1 MGNIWEFLYQTLNVS
16 LAAALLLLV
25 KWLLHDK
32 LPPRWQYGVWV
43 ILALRVLLPAATSRG
58 LIPSLA
64 LWLETAKSA
73 AEMHLASAY
82 SGAFE
87 VIALESAFPWI
98 DAAPVSVTDWL
109 FVLYAAGVLA
119 TVLRY
124 AAQYWR
130 LRRLLRRGEP
140 VCAATEAAIAAVAE
154 EHGLRKCRAVA
165 VPGLKS
171 AFVCG
176 VFRPVLAV
184 PEGETPDRKILLHE
198 LLHLRY
204 FDALQNAL
212 WSLMRALH
220 WCNPFMQY
228 VFDRIGNDME
238 SLCDQR
244 VLERLRGEE
253 RREYG
258 GILLGMASESYAR
271 VPGTSSISNGAANIA
286 RRIEAIVR
294 FKLYPRGMALVGV
307 CSVIV
312 LGVALLTGAQAGY
325 SETGSVTQALAIS
338 RLERCTT
345 LAGALDVYAHGL
357 SDGNAMYL
365 ASASPM
371 NRQEEYYELMTGG
384 GEAAADIRALL
395 ADVRRTYEPRVYNLR
410 PDGEGGYLATLELS
424 GEWVHETTANIYTR
438 HVLIPVA
445 ISCDNGW
452 VVDRNGELTVTDK
465 ADIFHED
472 TFREYARFGSAECA
486 GGRIEAGILTEY
498 TYSPDSDSRPDP
510 DAEFSDYWCNI
521 DVRFYRD
528 NWTWDGELAETVS
541 LQYRLLEEYDENLGA
556 DFFEDIQPG
565 GFIIS
570 SDGYGGTGAEIE
582 TNDAG
587 YIQSF
592 GGSGGTMD
600 VSMQPDWEGV
610 AACVFVNSKAVGSA
624 VLKLEAVR

>member
-16 LAAALLLLV
+16 LVAALLLLV

-58 LIPSLA
+58 LVPSLA
-64 LWLETAKSA
+64 LWLETTKSA

-87 VIALESAFPWI
+87 VISLESSFPWI

-140 VCAATEAAIAAVAE
+140 AGAATEAAIAAVAE

-325 SETGSVTQALAIS
+325 SETGSVTQALAMS

-371 NRQEEYYELMTGG
+371 SRQEEYYELMTGG
-384 GEAAADIRALL
+384 GEVAADIRAQL

-410 PDGEGGYLATLELS
+410 PDGEGGYLATLELA

-445 ISCDNGW
+445 ISYDNGW
-452 VVDRNGELTVTDK
+452 VVDRHGELTVTDK

-498 TYSPDSDSRPDP
+498 TYSPDSDGRPDP

-541 LQYRLLEEYDENLGA
+541 LQYRMLEEYDENLGA

-570 SDGYGGTGAEIE
+570 SDGSGGTGAEIE
-582 TNDAG
+582 NNEAG

>member
-16 LAAALLLLV
+16 LVAALLLLV

-58 LIPSLA
+58 LVPSLA

-73 AEMHLASAY
+73 AEMRLASAY

-87 VIALESAFPWI
+87 VIGLESAFPWI

-124 AAQYWR
+124 AAQYLR

-165 VPGLKS
+165 VPGLTS

-312 LGVALLTGAQAGY
+312 LGGALLTGAQAGY
-325 SETGSVTQALAIS
+325 RETGSVTQALAIS

-371 NRQEEYYELMTGG
+371 DRQEEYYELMTGG
-384 GEAAADIRALL
+384 GEVAADIRAQL

-445 ISCDNGW
+445 ISYDNGW
-452 VVDRNGELTVTDK
+452 VVDRHGELTVTDK

-486 GGRIEAGILTEY
+486 GGRIEAGILTEH
-498 TYSPDSDSRPDP
+498 TYSPDSDGRPDP

-541 LQYRLLEEYDENLGA
+541 LQYRMLEEYDENLGA

-570 SDGYGGTGAEIE
+570 SDGSGGTGAEIE
-582 TNDAG
+582 NNEAG

-610 AACVFVNSKAVGSA
+610 AACVFVNSKAVGNA

>member
-73 AEMHLASAY
+73 AEMRLASAY

-87 VIALESAFPWI
+87 VIGLESSFPWI

-124 AAQYWR
+124 AAQYLR

-165 VPGLKS
+165 VPGLTS

-365 ASASPM
+365 ASVSPM
-371 NRQEEYYELMTGG
+371 SRQEEYYELMTGG

-424 GEWVHETTANIYTR
+424 GEWVQETTANIRSR

-445 ISCDNGW
+445 ISYDNGW
-452 VVDRNGELTVTDK
+452 VVDRRGELTVTDK
-465 ADIFHED
+465 ADIFHKD

-498 TYSPDSDSRPDP
+498 AYSPDSDGRPDP

-521 DVRFYRD
+521 DVRFYCD

-556 DFFEDIQPG
+556 DFFEDFQPSG
-565 GFIIS
+565 PIYS
-570 SDGYGGTGAEIE
+570 SDGSGGTGAEIE
-582 TNDAG
+582 NNEAG

-610 AACVFVNSKAVGSA
+610 AACVFVNSKAVGNA

>member
-16 LAAALLLLV
+16 LVAALLLLV

-58 LIPSLA
+58 LVPSLA

-124 AAQYWR
+124 AAQYLR

-165 VPGLKS
+165 VPGLTS

-198 LLHLRY
+198 LLHLKY

-312 LGVALLTGAQAGY
+312 LGVALLTGVQAGY
-325 SETGSVTQALAIS
+325 RETGSVTQALAIS

-371 NRQEEYYELMTGG
+371 SRQEEYYELMTGG
-384 GEAAADIRALL
+384 GEVAADIRAQL

-445 ISCDNGW
+445 ISYDNGW
-452 VVDRNGELTVTDK
+452 VVDRHGELTVTDK

-498 TYSPDSDSRPDP
+498 TYSPDSDGRPDP

-541 LQYRLLEEYDENLGA
+541 LQYRMLEEYDENLGA

-570 SDGYGGTGAEIE
+570 SDGSGGTGAEIE
-582 TNDAG
+582 NNEAG

-624 VLKLEAVR
+624 VLKLEDVR

>member
-16 LAAALLLLV
+16 LVAALLLLV

-58 LIPSLA
+58 LVPSLA

-87 VIALESAFPWI
+87 VISLESSFPWI

-124 AAQYWR
+124 AAQYLR

-204 FDALQNAL
+204 CDALQNAL

-325 SETGSVTQALAIS
+325 RETGSVTQALAIS

-371 NRQEEYYELMTGG
+371 DRQEEFYELMTGG
-384 GEAAADIRALL
+384 GEVAADIRALL

-424 GEWVHETTANIYTR
+424 GEWVHETTANIRSR

-445 ISCDNGW
+445 ISYDNGW
-452 VVDRNGELTVTDK
+452 VVDRRGELTVTDK

-498 TYSPDSDSRPDP
+498 TYSPDSDGRPDP

-556 DFFEDIQPG
+556 DFFEDFQPSG
-565 GFIIS
+565 PIYS
-570 SDGYGGTGAEIE
+570 SDGSGGTGAEIE
-582 TNDAG
+582 NNEAG

-610 AACVFVNSKAVGSA
+610 AACVFVNSKAVGNA

>member
-58 LIPSLA
+58 LVPSLA

-73 AEMHLASAY
+73 AEMRLASAY

-325 SETGSVTQALAIS
+325 RETGSVTQALAIS

-424 GEWVHETTANIYTR
+424 GEWVQETTANIRSR

-445 ISCDNGW
+445 ISYDNGW
-452 VVDRNGELTVTDK
+452 VVDGRGELTVTDK
-465 ADIFHED
+465 ADIFHKD

-498 TYSPDSDSRPDP
+498 TYSPDSDGRPDP

-556 DFFEDIQPG
+556 DFFEDFQSSGPIY
-565 GFIIS
+565 S
-570 SDGYGGTGAEIE
+570 SDGSGGTGAEIE
-582 TNDAG
+582 NNEAG

-610 AACVFVNSKAVGSA
+610 AACVFVNSKAVGNA

>member
-16 LAAALLLLV
+16 LVAALLLLV

-43 ILALRVLLPAATSRG
+43 ILALRVLLPADTSRG
-58 LIPSLA
+58 LVPSLA

-73 AEMHLASAY
+73 AEMRLASAY

-87 VIALESAFPWI
+87 VIGLESAFPWI

-124 AAQYWR
+124 AAQYLR

-165 VPGLKS
+165 VPGLSS

-325 SETGSVTQALAIS
+325 RETGSVTQALAMS

-365 ASASPM
+365 ASVSPM
-371 NRQEEYYELMTGG
+371 DRQEEYYELMTGG
-384 GEAAADIRALL
+384 GEVAADIRALL

-445 ISCDNGW
+445 ISYDNGW
-452 VVDRNGELTVTDK
+452 VVDRHGELTVTDK

-498 TYSPDSDSRPDP
+498 TYSPDSDGRPDP

-541 LQYRLLEEYDENLGA
+541 LQYRMLEEYDENLGA
-556 DFFEDIQPG
+556 DFFEDFQPSG
-565 GFIIS
+565 PIYS
-570 SDGYGGTGAEIE
+570 SDGSGGTGAEIE
-582 TNDAG
+582 NNEAG

-610 AACVFVNSKAVGSA
+610 AACVFVNSKAVGNA

>member
-16 LAAALLLLV
+16 LVAALLLLV

-58 LIPSLA
+58 LVPSLA

-73 AEMHLASAY
+73 AEMRLASAY

-87 VIALESAFPWI
+87 VIGLESAFPWI

-124 AAQYWR
+124 AAQYLR

-184 PEGETPDRKILLHE
+184 PEGKTPDRKILLHE
-198 LLHLRY
+198 LLHLKY

-312 LGVALLTGAQAGY
+312 LGVALLTGVQAGY
-325 SETGSVTQALAIS
+325 RETGSVTQALAIS

-371 NRQEEYYELMTGG
+371 SRQEEYYELMTGG
-384 GEAAADIRALL
+384 GEVAADIRALL

-445 ISCDNGW
+445 ISYDNGW
-452 VVDRNGELTVTDK
+452 VVDRHGELTVTDK

-498 TYSPDSDSRPDP
+498 TYSPDSDGRPDP

-541 LQYRLLEEYDENLGA
+541 LQYRLLEEYDGNLGE
-556 DFFEDIQPG
+556 DFFEDFQPSG
-565 GFIIS
+565 PIYS

-582 TNDAG
+582 NNEAG

-610 AACVFVNSKAVGSA
+610 AACVFVNSKAVGNA

>member
-16 LAAALLLLV
+16 LVAALLLLV

-58 LIPSLA
+58 LVPSLA

-87 VIALESAFPWI
+87 VISLESSFPWI

-165 VPGLKS
+165 VPGLTS

-198 LLHLRY
+198 LLHLKY

-325 SETGSVTQALAIS
+325 RETGSVTQALAIS

-371 NRQEEYYELMTGG
+371 DRQEEFYELMTGG
-384 GEAAADIRALL
+384 GEVAADIRALL

-424 GEWVHETTANIYTR
+424 GEWVHETTANIRSR

-445 ISCDNGW
+445 ISYDNGW
-452 VVDRNGELTVTDK
+452 VVDRRGELTVTDK

-498 TYSPDSDSRPDP
+498 TYSPDSDGRPDP

-556 DFFEDIQPG
+556 DFFEDFQPSG
-565 GFIIS
+565 PIYS
-570 SDGYGGTGAEIE
+570 SDGSGGTGAEIE
-582 TNDAG
+582 NNEAG

-610 AACVFVNSKAVGSA
+610 AACVFVNSKAVGNA

>member
-87 VIALESAFPWI
+87 VIGLESAFPWI

-109 FVLYAAGVLA
+109 FVLYVAGVLA

-165 VPGLKS
+165 VPGLTS

-220 WCNPFMQY
+220 WCNPFMRY

-244 VLERLRGEE
+244 VLERLHGEE

-271 VPGTSSISNGAANIA
+271 VPGTSSISNGAANIT

-371 NRQEEYYELMTGG
+371 DRQEEYYELMTGG
-384 GEAAADIRALL
+384 GEVAADIRAQL

-424 GEWVHETTANIYTR
+424 GEWVQETTANIRSR

-445 ISCDNGW
+445 ISYDNGW
-452 VVDRNGELTVTDK
+452 VVDRRGELTVTDK

-498 TYSPDSDSRPDP
+498 TYSPDSDGRPDP

-541 LQYRLLEEYDENLGA
+541 LQYRLLEEYDENLGE
-556 DFFEDIQPG
+556 DFFEDFQPSG
-565 GFIIS
+565 PIYS
-570 SDGYGGTGAEIE
+570 SDGSGGTRAEIE
-582 TNDAG
+582 TNEAG

-600 VSMQPDWEGV
+600 VSTQPDWEGV
-610 AACVFVNSKAVGSA
+610 AACVFVNSKAVGNA

>member
-58 LIPSLA
+58 LVPSLA

-73 AEMHLASAY
+73 AEMRLASAY

-244 VLERLRGEE
+244 VLERLHGEE

-371 NRQEEYYELMTGG
+371 SRQEEYYELMTGG
-384 GEAAADIRALL
+384 GEVAADIRAQL

-424 GEWVHETTANIYTR
+424 GEWVQETTANIRSR

-445 ISCDNGW
+445 ISYDNGW
-452 VVDRNGELTVTDK
+452 VVDRRGELTVTDK

-498 TYSPDSDSRPDP
+498 AYSPDSDGRPDP
-510 DAEFSDYWCNI
+510 DAEFSDY
-521 DVRFYRD
+521 
-528 NWTWDGELAETVS
+528 
-541 LQYRLLEEYDENLGA
+541 
-556 DFFEDIQPG
+556 
-565 GFIIS
+565 
-570 SDGYGGTGAEIE
+570 
-582 TNDAG
+582 
-587 YIQSF
+587 
-592 GGSGGTMD
+592 
-600 VSMQPDWEGV
+600 
-610 AACVFVNSKAVGSA
+610 
-624 VLKLEAVR
+624 

>member
-1 MGNIWEFLYQTLNVS
+1 M
-16 LAAALLLLV
+16 
-25 KWLLHDK
+25 
-32 LPPRWQYGVWV
+32 
-43 ILALRVLLPAATSRG
+43 
-58 LIPSLA
+58 
-64 LWLETAKSA
+64 
-73 AEMHLASAY
+73 
-82 SGAFE
+82 
-87 VIALESAFPWI
+87 
-98 DAAPVSVTDWL
+98 
-109 FVLYAAGVLA
+109 
-119 TVLRY
+119 
-124 AAQYWR
+124 
-130 LRRLLRRGEP
+130 
-140 VCAATEAAIAAVAE
+140 AE

-165 VPGLKS
+165 VPGLTS

-325 SETGSVTQALAIS
+325 SETGSVMQALAMS

-371 NRQEEYYELMTGG
+371 SRQEEYYELMTGG
-384 GEAAADIRALL
+384 GEVAADIRALL

-445 ISCDNGW
+445 ISYDNGW
-452 VVDRNGELTVTDK
+452 VVDRHGELTVTDK

-498 TYSPDSDSRPDP
+498 TYSPDSDGRPDP

-528 NWTWDGELAETVS
+528 NWIWDGELAETVS
-541 LQYRLLEEYDENLGA
+541 LQYRLLEEYDGNLGE
-556 DFFEDIQPG
+556 DFFEDFQPSG
-565 GFIIS
+565 PIYS
-570 SDGYGGTGAEIE
+570 SDGSGGTRAEIE
-582 TNDAG
+582 TNEAG
-587 YIQSF
+587 YIQCF
-592 GGSGGTMD
+592 GGSGGD
-600 VSMQPDWEGV
+600 IDEPDWEGV
-610 AACVFVNSKAVGSA
+610 AVCVFVNSKAVGNA

>member
-43 ILALRVLLPAATSRG
+43 ILALRVMLPAATSRG

-87 VIALESAFPWI
+87 VIGLESAFPWI

-140 VCAATEAAIAAVAE
+140 AGAATEAAIAAVAE

-165 VPGLKS
+165 VPGLTS

-325 SETGSVTQALAIS
+325 RETGSVTQALAIS

-371 NRQEEYYELMTGG
+371 SRQEEYYELMTGG
-384 GEAAADIRALL
+384 GEAAADIRAQL

-424 GEWVHETTANIYTR
+424 GEWVQETTANIYTR

-445 ISCDNGW
+445 ISYDNGW
-452 VVDRNGELTVTDK
+452 VVDRHGELTVTDK

-498 TYSPDSDSRPDP
+498 AYSPDSDGRPDP

-541 LQYRLLEEYDENLGA
+541 LQYRMLEEYDENLDA
-556 DFFEDIQPG
+556 DFFEEFQPSG
-565 GFIIS
+565 PIYS
-570 SDGYGGTGAEIE
+570 SDGSGGTGAEIE
-582 TNDAG
+582 NNEAG

-610 AACVFVNSKAVGSA
+610 AACVFVNSKAVGNA

>member
-16 LAAALLLLV
+16 LVAALLLLV

-58 LIPSLA
+58 LVPSLA

-124 AAQYWR
+124 AAQYLR

-325 SETGSVTQALAIS
+325 RETGSVTQALAIS

-371 NRQEEYYELMTGG
+371 SRQEEYYELMTGG
-384 GEAAADIRALL
+384 GEVAADIRALL

-424 GEWVHETTANIYTR
+424 GEWVQETTANIRSR

-445 ISCDNGW
+445 ISYDNGW
-452 VVDRNGELTVTDK
+452 VVDRRGELTVTDK
-465 ADIFHED
+465 ADIFHKD
-472 TFREYARFGSAECA
+472 TFREYTRFGSAECA

-498 TYSPDSDSRPDP
+498 TYSPDSDGRPDP

-541 LQYRLLEEYDENLGA
+541 LQYRLLEEYDGNLGE
-556 DFFEDIQPG
+556 DFFEDFQPG

-610 AACVFVNSKAVGSA
+610 AACVFVNSKAVGNA

>member
-16 LAAALLLLV
+16 LVAALLLLV

-58 LIPSLA
+58 LVPSLA

-124 AAQYWR
+124 AAQYLR

-198 LLHLRY
+198 LLHLKY

-244 VLERLRGEE
+244 VLERLHGEE

-325 SETGSVTQALAIS
+325 RETGSVMQALAMS

-371 NRQEEYYELMTGG
+371 SRQEEYYELMTGG
-384 GEAAADIRALL
+384 GEVAADIRALL

-410 PDGEGGYLATLELS
+410 PDGEGGYLATLELA

-445 ISCDNGW
+445 ISYDNGW
-452 VVDRNGELTVTDK
+452 VVDRRGELTVTDK
-465 ADIFHED
+465 ADIFHKD

-498 TYSPDSDSRPDP
+498 TYSPDSDGRPDP

-541 LQYRLLEEYDENLGA
+541 LQYRLLEEYDGNLDE
-556 DFFEDIQPG
+556 DFFEDFQPSG
-565 GFIIS
+565 PIYS
-570 SDGYGGTGAEIE
+570 SDGSGGTRAEIE
-582 TNDAG
+582 TNEAG
-587 YIQSF
+587 YIQCF
-592 GGSGGTMD
+592 GGSGGD
-600 VSMQPDWEGV
+600 IDEPDWEGV

>member
-43 ILALRVLLPAATSRG
+43 ILALRVMLPAATSRG

-87 VIALESAFPWI
+87 VIGLESAFPWI

-140 VCAATEAAIAAVAE
+140 AGAATEAAIAAVAE

-165 VPGLKS
+165 VPGLTS

-325 SETGSVTQALAIS
+325 RETGSVTQALAIS

-365 ASASPM
+365 ASVSPM
-371 NRQEEYYELMTGG
+371 SRQEEYYELMTGG
-384 GEAAADIRALL
+384 GEVAADIRALL

-424 GEWVHETTANIYTR
+424 GEWVHETTANIRSR

-445 ISCDNGW
+445 ISYDNGW
-452 VVDRNGELTVTDK
+452 VVDRRGELTVTDK

-498 TYSPDSDSRPDP
+498 AYSPDSDGRPDP

-556 DFFEDIQPG
+556 DFFEDFQPSG
-565 GFIIS
+565 PIYS
-570 SDGYGGTGAEIE
+570 SDGSGGTGAEIE
-582 TNDAG
+582 NNEAG

-610 AACVFVNSKAVGSA
+610 AACVFVNSKAVGNA

>member
-1 MGNIWEFLYQTLNVS
+1 MGNLWEFLYQTLNVS
-16 LAAALLLLV
+16 LVAALLLLV

-58 LIPSLA
+58 LVPSLA
-64 LWLETAKSA
+64 LWLETTKSA

-87 VIALESAFPWI
+87 VISLESSFPWI

-140 VCAATEAAIAAVAE
+140 AGAATEAAIAAVAE

-198 LLHLRY
+198 LLHLKY

-325 SETGSVTQALAIS
+325 SETGSVTQALAMS

-371 NRQEEYYELMTGG
+371 SRQEEYYELMTGG
-384 GEAAADIRALL
+384 GEAAADIRAQL

-445 ISCDNGW
+445 ISYDNGW
-452 VVDRNGELTVTDK
+452 VVDRHGELTVTDK

-498 TYSPDSDSRPDP
+498 TYSPDSDGRPDP

-541 LQYRLLEEYDENLGA
+541 LQYRLLEEYDENLGE
-556 DFFEDIQPG
+556 DFFEDFQPSG
-565 GFIIS
+565 PIYS
-570 SDGYGGTGAEIE
+570 SDGSGGTRAEIE
-582 TNDAG
+582 TNEAG
-587 YIQSF
+587 YIQCF
-592 GGSGGTMD
+592 GGSGGD
-600 VSMQPDWEGV
+600 IDEPDWEGV
-610 AACVFVNSKAVGSA
+610 AACVFVNSKAVGNA

>member
-87 VIALESAFPWI
+87 VIGLESAFPWI

-294 FKLYPRGMALVGV
+294 FKLYPRGMALVGA

-371 NRQEEYYELMTGG
+371 SRQEEYYELMTGG
-384 GEAAADIRALL
+384 GEVAADIRAQL

-498 TYSPDSDSRPDP
+498 TYSPDSDGRPDP

-541 LQYRLLEEYDENLGA
+541 LQYRLLEEYDGNLGE
-556 DFFEDIQPG
+556 DFFEDFQPSG
-565 GFIIS
+565 PIYS
-570 SDGYGGTGAEIE
+570 SDGSGGTRAEIE
-582 TNDAG
+582 NNEAG

-610 AACVFVNSKAVGSA
+610 AACVFVNSKAVGNA

>member
-58 LIPSLA
+58 LVPSLA

-73 AEMHLASAY
+73 AEMRLASAY

-87 VIALESAFPWI
+87 VIGLESAFPWI

-371 NRQEEYYELMTGG
+371 DRQEEYYELMTGG
-384 GEAAADIRALL
+384 GEVAADIRALL

-424 GEWVHETTANIYTR
+424 GEWVQETTANIYTR

-445 ISCDNGW
+445 ISYDNGW
-452 VVDRNGELTVTDK
+452 VVDRHGELTVTDK

-498 TYSPDSDSRPDP
+498 TYSPDSDGRPDP

-541 LQYRLLEEYDENLGA
+541 LQYRLLEEYDENLGE
-556 DFFEDIQPG
+556 DFFEDFQPSG
-565 GFIIS
+565 PIYS
-570 SDGYGGTGAEIE
+570 SDGSGGTRAEIE
-582 TNDAG
+582 TNEAG
-587 YIQSF
+587 YIQCF
-592 GGSGGTMD
+592 GGSGGD
-600 VSMQPDWEGV
+600 IDEPDWEGV
-610 AACVFVNSKAVGSA
+610 AACVFVNSKAVGNA

>member
-58 LIPSLA
+58 LVPSLA

-73 AEMHLASAY
+73 AEMRLASAY

-87 VIALESAFPWI
+87 VIGLESSFPWI

-109 FVLYAAGVLA
+109 FVLYVAGVLA

-124 AAQYWR
+124 AAQYLR

-165 VPGLKS
+165 VPGLTS

-312 LGVALLTGAQAGY
+312 LGAALLTGAQAGY

-365 ASASPM
+365 ASVSPM
-371 NRQEEYYELMTGG
+371 DRQEEYYELMTGG

-424 GEWVHETTANIYTR
+424 GEWVQETTANIRSR

-445 ISCDNGW
+445 ISYDNGW
-452 VVDRNGELTVTDK
+452 VVDRRGELTVTDK
-465 ADIFHED
+465 ADIFHKD
-472 TFREYARFGSAECA
+472 TFREYACFGSAECA

-498 TYSPDSDSRPDP
+498 TYSPDSDGRPDP

-556 DFFEDIQPG
+556 DFFEDFQPSG
-565 GFIIS
+565 PIYS
-570 SDGYGGTGAEIE
+570 SDGSGGTGAEIE

-610 AACVFVNSKAVGSA
+610 AACVFVNSKAVGNA

>member
-58 LIPSLA
+58 LVPSLA

-87 VIALESAFPWI
+87 VIGLESSFPWI

-124 AAQYWR
+124 AAQYLR

-176 VFRPVLAV
+176 VFRPVLAI

-325 SETGSVTQALAIS
+325 RETGSVTQALAIS

-357 SDGNAMYL
+357 SGGNAMYL

-371 NRQEEYYELMTGG
+371 SRQEEYYELMTGG
-384 GEAAADIRALL
+384 GEAAADIRAQL

-541 LQYRLLEEYDENLGA
+541 LQYRLLEEYDGNLGE
-556 DFFEDIQPG
+556 DFFEDFQPSG
-565 GFIIS
+565 PIYS
-570 SDGYGGTGAEIE
+570 SDGSGGTRAEIE
-582 TNDAG
+582 NNEAG

-610 AACVFVNSKAVGSA
+610 AACVFVNSKAVGNA
-624 VLKLEAVR
+624 VLKLEDVR

>member
-58 LIPSLA
+58 LVPSLA

-73 AEMHLASAY
+73 AEMRLASAY

-87 VIALESAFPWI
+87 VIGLESAFPWI

-124 AAQYWR
+124 AAQYLR

-165 VPGLKS
+165 VPGLTS

-198 LLHLRY
+198 LLHLKY

-244 VLERLRGEE
+244 VLERLHGEE

-371 NRQEEYYELMTGG
+371 SRQEEYYELMTGG
-384 GEAAADIRALL
+384 GEVAADIRAQL

-445 ISCDNGW
+445 ISYDNGC
-452 VVDRNGELTVTDK
+452 VVDRHGELTVTDK

-498 TYSPDSDSRPDP
+498 AYSPDSDGRPDP

-570 SDGYGGTGAEIE
+570 SDGSGGTGAEIE
-582 TNDAG
+582 TNEAG

>member
-16 LAAALLLLV
+16 LVAALLLLV

-43 ILALRVLLPAATSRG
+43 ILALRVLLPADTSRG
-58 LIPSLA
+58 LVPSLA

-87 VIALESAFPWI
+87 VIGLESAFPWI

-124 AAQYWR
+124 AAQYLR

-140 VCAATEAAIAAVAE
+140 VCAATEAVIAAVAE

-198 LLHLRY
+198 LLHLKY

-325 SETGSVTQALAIS
+325 RETGSVMQALAMS

-371 NRQEEYYELMTGG
+371 SRQEEYYELMTGG
-384 GEAAADIRALL
+384 GEVAADIRALL

-445 ISCDNGW
+445 ISYDNGW
-452 VVDRNGELTVTDK
+452 VVDRHGELTVTDK

-498 TYSPDSDSRPDP
+498 TYSPDSDGRPDP

-541 LQYRLLEEYDENLGA
+541 LQYRMLEEYDENLGA

-570 SDGYGGTGAEIE
+570 SDGSGGTGAEIE
-582 TNDAG
+582 NNEAG

-610 AACVFVNSKAVGSA
+610 AACVFVNSKAVGNA

>member
-58 LIPSLA
+58 LVPSLA

-87 VIALESAFPWI
+87 VISLESAFPWI

-124 AAQYWR
+124 AAQYLR

-140 VCAATEAAIAAVAE
+140 AGAATEAAIAAVAE

-198 LLHLRY
+198 LLHLKY

-294 FKLYPRGMALVGV
+294 FKLYPRGMALVGA

-371 NRQEEYYELMTGG
+371 SRQEEYYELMTGG
-384 GEAAADIRALL
+384 GEAAADIRAQL

-570 SDGYGGTGAEIE
+570 SDGSGGTGAEIE
-582 TNDAG
+582 NNEAG

-592 GGSGGTMD
+592 GGSGGD
-600 VSMQPDWEGV
+600 IDEPDWEGV

>member
-16 LAAALLLLV
+16 LVAALLLLV

-43 ILALRVLLPAATSRG
+43 ILALRVLLPADTSRG
-58 LIPSLA
+58 LVPSLA

-87 VIALESAFPWI
+87 VIALESSFPWI

-124 AAQYWR
+124 AAQYLR

-165 VPGLKS
+165 VPELKS

-325 SETGSVTQALAIS
+325 RETGSVTQALAIS

-371 NRQEEYYELMTGG
+371 SRQEEYYELMTGG

-424 GEWVHETTANIYTR
+424 GEWVQETTANIRSR

-445 ISCDNGW
+445 ISYDNGW
-452 VVDRNGELTVTDK
+452 VVDRRGELTVTDK
-465 ADIFHED
+465 ADIFHKD

-498 TYSPDSDSRPDP
+498 TYSPDSDGRPDP

-556 DFFEDIQPG
+556 DFFEDFQPSG
-565 GFIIS
+565 PIYS
-570 SDGYGGTGAEIE
+570 SDGSGGTGAEIE
-582 TNDAG
+582 NNEAG

-610 AACVFVNSKAVGSA
+610 AACVFVNSKAVGNA

>member
-1 MGNIWEFLYQTLNVS
+1 M
-16 LAAALLLLV
+16 
-25 KWLLHDK
+25 
-32 LPPRWQYGVWV
+32 

-73 AEMHLASAY
+73 AEMRLASAY

-87 VIALESAFPWI
+87 VIGLESSFPWI

-124 AAQYWR
+124 AAQYLR

-165 VPGLKS
+165 VPGLTS

-365 ASASPM
+365 ASVSPM
-371 NRQEEYYELMTGG
+371 SRQEEYYELMTGG

-424 GEWVHETTANIYTR
+424 GEWVQETTANIRSR

-445 ISCDNGW
+445 ISYDNGW
-452 VVDRNGELTVTDK
+452 VVDRRGELTVTDK
-465 ADIFHED
+465 ADIFHKD

-498 TYSPDSDSRPDP
+498 AYSPDSDGRPDP

-521 DVRFYRD
+521 DVRFYCD

-556 DFFEDIQPG
+556 DFFEDFQPSG
-565 GFIIS
+565 PIYS
-570 SDGYGGTGAEIE
+570 SDGSGGTGAEIE
-582 TNDAG
+582 NNEAG

-610 AACVFVNSKAVGSA
+610 AACVFVNSKAVGNA